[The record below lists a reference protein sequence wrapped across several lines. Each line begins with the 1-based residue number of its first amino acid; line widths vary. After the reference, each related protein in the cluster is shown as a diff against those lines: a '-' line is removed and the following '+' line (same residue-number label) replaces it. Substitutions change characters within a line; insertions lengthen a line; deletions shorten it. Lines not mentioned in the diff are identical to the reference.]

1 MKTILKEVKE
11 NYQMIIPA
19 TAVIL
24 YILTAIV
31 LATLEQIQIL
41 TL

>member
-1 MKTILKEVKE
+1 MKTLIKEVKE
-11 NYQMIIPA
+11 NAVIIPA
-19 TAVIL
+19 IL
-24 YILTAIV
+24 VAGYILTAIV